1 MLKFTAP
8 VDNIYNTKKNH
19 TYDTLEQLQ
28 LPRSD
33 LDKRILRKK
42 TDNGTDIGIQLDP
55 GIALHH
61 GDIFKDND
69 VEILITQLP
78 EKTLSIK
85 CMSLDRLDVFVLLG
99 HIIGNRHRPISIQ
112 NNVVTFPIQSDTEKT
127 TFEKLFHDVLPYIEM
142 TIQEQIFLP
151 HQSADVHG
159 H

>member
-8 VDNIYNTKKNH
+8 ADNIYNTKKNH
-19 TYDTLEQLQ
+19 TYDTVEQLQ
-28 LPRSD
+28 LTRSD

-42 TDNGTDIGIQLDP
+42 TKNGTDIGIQLDP
-55 GIALHH
+55 GMALHH
-61 GDIFKDND
+61 GDILKDDD

-85 CMSLDRLDVFVLLG
+85 CISADKPGVLVLLG
-99 HIIGNRHRPISIQ
+99 HIIGNMHRPISIHG
-112 NNVVTFPIQSDTEKT
+112 NVVTFPIQSDTEKT
-127 TFEKLFHDVLPYIEM
+127 TFEKLFHDVLPCIEM